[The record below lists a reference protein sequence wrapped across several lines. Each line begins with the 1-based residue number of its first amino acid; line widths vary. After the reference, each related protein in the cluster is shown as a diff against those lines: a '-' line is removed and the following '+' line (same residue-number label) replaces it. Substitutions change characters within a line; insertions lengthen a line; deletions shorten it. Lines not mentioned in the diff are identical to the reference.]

1 MIDLYTWHTP
11 NGRKVSIM
19 LEELALPYNAIP
31 VNLGQGDQ
39 HKPDFVKISPNQKI
53 PAIIDH
59 DNGLTLMQSGAILLY
74 LAEKTQKLLPPRGVD
89 YWRVIE
95 WLMFQMGDL
104 GPMLGQTHHFIK
116 FNPGKSSYA
125 EQRYLRENRRLYGVL
140 NERLAEHEYLADAY
154 SIADVAAWPWI
165 SRFDYQTM
173 NLNEYPNLKRW
184 YLDILRRPAVQKG
197 YHVPSKVQ
205 AIPLP

>member
-39 HKPDFVKISPNQKI
+39 HEPDFVKISPNHKI

-89 YWRVIE
+89 YWRVME

-125 EQRYLRENRRLYGVL
+125 EQRYLKENRRLYGVL